1 MNSASKVFKVIVPLL
16 LAAASIFVLTG
27 YAVSPELH
35 AGTIASL
42 DEKKTTVMELTAA
55 STAAAAVV
63 SALPDDTGTPI
74 AEQLTDLSGY
84 FLIVLSAIY
93 LEKYLTTLSGY
104 AAFTV
109 LIPLACVIFSANV
122 FFRDNGLRN
131 LWKKLLIVALAVL
144 LIIPASAKVSDLIE
158 DTYGESINATIDTA
172 MQSSDTLNSSKEAE
186 ETTGLRGI
194 ITTVKDSVNDVVTQ
208 AKTLLNRFIEALAV
222 MIVTSCIIPVLVL
235 LFMIWL
241 VKFLAGVNI
250 NLPRL
255 PRRSGNGHS
264 EER

>member
-1 MNSASKVFKVIVPLL
+1 MNTASKVFKVLIPLL
-16 LAAASIFVLTG
+16 LAAVSIFLLTG
-27 YAVSPELH
+27 YAASPELH

-74 AEQLTDLSGY
+74 AEQLADLSGY

-109 LIPLACVIFSANV
+109 LIPLACLIFSANV

-144 LIIPASAKVSDLIE
+144 LIIPASTKVSDIIE

-172 MQSSDTLNSSKEAE
+172 MQTSETLKAGEEEAE
-186 ETTGLRGI
+186 ESGLRSI
-194 ITTVKDSVNDVVTQ
+194 ITTVKDGVNDAIAQ

-222 MIVTSCIIPVLVL
+222 MIVTSCIIPILVL

-255 PRRSGNGHS
+255 PHRHGNDRPDG
-264 EER
+264 R

>member
-1 MNSASKVFKVIVPLL
+1 MNSASKVFKVIIPLL
-16 LAAASIFVLTG
+16 LAAVSVFLLTG

-74 AEQLTDLSGY
+74 AEQLADLSGY

-109 LIPLACVIFSANV
+109 LIPLACLIFSNFFFFSLKNTTHVV
-122 FFRDNGLRN
+122 FSFCNP
-131 LWKKLLIVALAVL
+131 LI
-144 LIIPASAKVSDLIE
+144 
-158 DTYGESINATIDTA
+158 
-172 MQSSDTLNSSKEAE
+172 
-186 ETTGLRGI
+186 
-194 ITTVKDSVNDVVTQ
+194 
-208 AKTLLNRFIEALAV
+208 
-222 MIVTSCIIPVLVL
+222 
-235 LFMIWL
+235 
-241 VKFLAGVNI
+241 
-250 NLPRL
+250 
-255 PRRSGNGHS
+255 
-264 EER
+264 

>member
-1 MNSASKVFKVIVPLL
+1 MNSASKVFKVIIPLL
-16 LAAASIFVLTG
+16 LAAVSVFLLTG

-74 AEQLTDLSGY
+74 AEQLADLSGY

-109 LIPLACVIFSANV
+109 LIPLACLIFSANV

-172 MQSSDTLNSSKEAE
+172 MQSSETLKSKEE
-186 ETTGLRGI
+186 EGNTGLRGI
-194 ITTVKDSVNDVVTQ
+194 ITTVKDGVNDAVTQ

-255 PRRSGNGHS
+255 PRRPGNDRS